1 MARPY
6 TGGSAIGLSA
16 TDAWAEPLPVIS
28 TMRLIPSISEFF
40 LPQDK
45 ENQKDL
51 IDENLRK
58 SPSLATV
65 I

>member
-1 MARPY
+1 
-6 TGGSAIGLSA
+6 
-16 TDAWAEPLPVIS
+16 
-28 TMRLIPSISEFF
+28 MRLIPSISEFF